1 MGFANYLKE
10 IGRGAQ
16 GARPLSEADA
26 HQLMSAMLDGG
37 VPDLEL
43 GAILTAL
50 RMKGEN
56 LDELL
61 GFYEAMDERLNRI
74 TLAGSSPRPIVIP
87 TYNGARRQ
95 ANLTPLIALWLKQF
109 GIPVLLHGTLEGHG
123 RVATAYI
130 LRELGMLPCTTVSQ
144 ASMQL
149 ATERIAF
156 VPTSVL
162 SPGLTALLNVRS
174 RLGLRNT
181 AHTLVKLIDPFDG
194 AGLRMISV
202 SHPDYLRLLSDFLA
216 ATGTDAL
223 LMRGTEGE
231 PFANPKRRP
240 DIVHF
245 RAGQE
250 SLLFEAE
257 TGPIASLPTLPEAAD
272 AVTTA
277 TWIKRVLARE
287 VFAPQPLVNQLACCL
302 YASGYTQDFNQAKAI
317 AAVETGSLAAA

>member
-43 GAILTAL
+43 GALLMAL
-50 RMKGEN
+50 RMKGET

-61 GFYEAMDERLNRI
+61 GFHEAMDERLNRI
-74 TLAGSSPRPIVIP
+74 PLVGSSPRPIVIP

-149 ATERIAF
+149 ATDRIAF
-156 VPTSVL
+156 VPTNVL

-174 RLGLRNT
+174 RLGVRNT
-181 AHTLVKLIDPFDG
+181 AHTLAKLIDPFEG
-194 AGLRMISV
+194 RGLRMISV
-202 SHPDYLRLLSDFLA
+202 SHPDYLKLISDFLM
-216 ATGTDAL
+216 ATGADAL

-231 PFANPKRRP
+231 PYANPKRRP
-240 DIVHF
+240 EIVHF
-245 RAGQE
+245 RDGQQE
-250 SLLFEAE
+250 LLFEAE
-257 TGPIASLPTLPEAAD
+257 TGPIASLPTIPDSAD

-277 TWIKRVLARE
+277 AWIKRVLARE
-287 VFAPQPLVNQLACCL
+287 LFAPQPLVNQLACCL
-302 YASGYTQDFNQAKAI
+302 FASGYTQDFNQAKAI